1 MNCDDVRPLL
11 DASMDR
17 ELSAADDWRVR
28 QHLSGCA
35 DCQRDGAMLR
45 AVSGAMRSAAYHRA
59 PESLRAAIVGALPS
73 VEVAAVDAAATA
85 AAVQDGEGQRGVP
98 GAEAGEAHATP
109 RGRAQSGRRGPSGW
123 RGLLPSG
130 WPFAGVGGGH
140 AAEERTRGAAANGT
154 GAGARAF
161 NAGWLVAS
169 GFALCAAALAVTLL
183 LRGTG
188 SGEDDGPFVDE
199 LVASHVRAELSGRDI
214 DVISTDRHTVKPWFN
229 GRIDYAPPVF
239 DLAPEGFALVGGRLD
254 YVGHQ
259 RVAVLVYQY
268 KKHVI
273 DVYVFPPGA
282 RAADGPAPGAPRD
295 GYAVLR
301 WQAAGMAWWAVS
313 DAEPDAL
320 AALHKALDAHLQGA
334 QTEKDPAGS

>member
-35 DCQRDGAMLR
+35 DCQRDGAVLR
-45 AVSGAMRSAAYHRA
+45 AVSGAMRSVAYQRA
-59 PESLRAAIVGALPS
+59 PESLRAAIVAGLPA
-73 VEVAAVDAAATA
+73 VEVAVEAAGVADAGDEAAPVSA
-85 AAVQDGEGQRGVP
+85 ADD
-98 GAEAGEAHATP
+98 AGEA
-109 RGRAQSGRRGPSGW
+109 RRGPSRAGHGKGRGW
-123 RGLLPSG
+123 RGWLPNGLLFP
-130 WPFAGVGGGH
+130 GVASKDSRDGS
-140 AAEERTRGAAANGT
+140 ANGGT
-154 GAGARAF
+154 AAGARAF
-161 NAGWLVAS
+161 STRWLAAF
-169 GFALCAAALAVTLL
+169 GFALCAAVLAVTLL
-183 LRGTG
+183 VRHAA
-188 SGEDDGPFVDE
+188 SGDDGGPFVDE

-214 DVISTDRHTVKPWFN
+214 DVVSTDRHTVKPWFN

-239 DLAPEGFALVGGRLD
+239 DMAPEGFALVGGRLD
-254 YVGHQ
+254 YVGHE
-259 RVAVLVYQY
+259 RVAVLVYRY

-282 RAADGPAPGAPRD
+282 PAADGPAPAAPRD
-295 GYAVLR
+295 GYAVAR

-320 AALHKALDAHLQGA
+320 AALHKALDARLAGA
-334 QTEKDPAGS
+334 QTEKDAAGS